1 MNITI
6 QIVLTAIVTIL
17 IVQTIKLTTDGIKGN
32 FNLKSILSV
41 YGGMPSSHTA
51 TVTSLTTLVGYH
63 SGIESTS
70 FGIAIIFS
78 AIIIVDAMKFRGFI
92 DDNSKVLKMIVDN
105 HPELT
110 KERLHPVFTKLQH
123 TPLQVLIGGIIGF
136 VLGTLSYFV
145 L

>member
-17 IVQTIKLTTDGIKGN
+17 VVQTIKLTTDGIKGN
-32 FNLKSILSV
+32 FNLKGILSV

-51 TVTSLTTLVGYH
+51 TVASLTTLVGYYA
-63 SGIESTS
+63 GIDSIS
-70 FGIAIIFS
+70 FGISIIFS
-78 AIIIVDAMKFRGFI
+78 AIIIVDAMKFRGFV
-92 DDNSKVLKMIVDN
+92 DENSKVLKMIVEN

-110 KERLHPVFTKLQH
+110 KEGLHPVSTKLQH

-136 VLGTLSYFV
+136 ALGTLSYLIF
-145 L
+145 